1 MQRKDQYT
9 KDFKK
14 KIVEGWLSEPNN
26 VSKEGF
32 ARKNGISAR
41 SLGRWVEQY
50 VEGLV
55 KVDSLQGTCEEG
67 GYTKKESAESN
78 FTESNFTESEPPE
91 NKPPE
96 ISYVGTGASITLY
109 RGPESASVPKGSDQ
123 YELVMD
129 AIFYNDLQGAWDCA
143 NTSCNIEKWSE
154 GNILVE
160 DGVVV
165 VKGFPVSNVMT
176 DKLLTMIK
184 EDPKQAVV
192 FARFVESLMEVGDQ
206 RVVNELYEFLK
217 HNSIKLN
224 EDGSFT
230 GYKAVQSS
238 YKDKW
243 TGNLDNSPGST
254 VEMPRSMVDKD
265 KNKTCSA
272 GLHVG
277 SLDYASNTFYSSGDR
292 VVSVK
297 VMPCD
302 VVSVPVDYNGQKLRA
317 CKYTVM
323 EDITGKL
330 LIQ

>member
-1 MQRKDQYT
+1 MQRKGNYT
-9 KDFKK
+9 EDFKK
-14 KIVEGWLSEPNN
+14 GMVEEWLSEPNH
-26 VSKEGF
+26 VPKERF
-32 ARKNGISAR
+32 ARKHGISAR
-41 SLGRWVEQY
+41 SLGRWVEKY
-50 VEGLV
+50 VEDTV
-55 KVDSLQGTCEEG
+55 KGNTQKEACEG
-67 GYTKKESAESN
+67 GGYSESS
-78 FTESNFTESEPPE
+78 PPH
-91 NKPPE
+91 
-96 ISYVGTGASITLY
+96 ISYVGTGTTITLY
-109 RGPESASVPKGSDQ
+109 KGSESASVSKDSDQ

-129 AIFYNDLQGAWDCA
+129 AIFYNDLEGAWDCA
-143 NTSCNIEKWSE
+143 NQSGVIEKWSE
-154 GNILVE
+154 GSIVVQHGLVT
-160 DGVVV
+160 
-165 VKGFPVSNVMT
+165 VKGFSVSNAMT
-176 DKLLTMIK
+176 DKLISMID

-192 FARFVESLMEVGDQ
+192 FARFVDSLMEVGDQ

-317 CKYTVM
+317 CKYVVL
-323 EDITGKL
+323 EDITNEV
-330 LIQ
+330 IR